1 MFQSAAVQSE
11 VVASQGAAVQ
21 KQAADSHGA
30 ASQSKAVASQG
41 AAVLSQAVEPAPVPR
56 SKIPSPGPG
65 RRPQP
70 PRDAQPSRIPKPLA
84 HGPRFVGWL
93 KPEPAAE
100 SAAAVSV
107 TESAESALNQPKPAA
122 ESALNQPKPAAES
135 AAAASMK
142 SAEPRWPSDEHRKG
156 RDQPK
161 PAAESAAAAS
171 MKSAEPHGPID
182 EHRGPVAQDGL
193 ASAKGAGG
201 DKTVSASAA
210 ESARG
215 STAAESAKEFA
226 AQEVSAGLQKH
237 SPFQNLLCT
246 MRAQQRNTPHSL
258 EKWSLWWLHMGK
270 LLQRL
275 QMARRLLQLRCP
287 A

>member
-1 MFQSAAVQSE
+1 M
-11 VVASQGAAVQ
+11 ASQGAAVQ
-21 KQAADSHGA
+21 KQAANSHGA
-30 ASQSKAVASQG
+30 ALQSKAVASQG

-56 SKIPSPGPG
+56 SKIPSPGPN

-84 HGPRFVGWL
+84 HGTRFVGWL
-93 KPEPAAE
+93 KPKPAAE

-107 TESAESALNQPKPAA
+107 TKSAESALNQPKPAA

-142 SAEPRWPSDEHRKG
+142 SAEPRWPSDEQRKG

-182 EHRGPVAQDGL
+182 EHRGPVAQDGS

-215 STAAESAKEFA
+215 STAAESAKQSA
-226 AQEVSAGLQKH
+226 AQRYQQGSKNTVLPEVALHNASLTAQHPHTASRSGACGG
-237 SPFQNLLCT
+237 CT
-246 MRAQQRNTPHSL
+246 WESSCRGCRWQGGFCSSDAQRSNAASC
-258 EKWSLWWLHMGK
+258 
-270 LLQRL
+270 R
-275 QMARRLLQLRCP
+275 
-287 A
+287 